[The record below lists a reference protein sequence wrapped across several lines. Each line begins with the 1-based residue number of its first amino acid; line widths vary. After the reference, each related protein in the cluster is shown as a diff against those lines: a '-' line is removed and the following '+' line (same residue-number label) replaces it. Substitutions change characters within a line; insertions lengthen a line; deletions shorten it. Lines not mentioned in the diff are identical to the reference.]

1 MCVTGKLDPIQGAQ
15 QSSNKGVKALI
26 SLGRNPMRKVLLA
39 TTGLTVGTLMAV
51 TSAIAGP
58 FGNTVDEAKGNSQVV
73 LDWLDGKL
81 DNYGKNNVTY
91 DGPVI
96 EFRSSSHIPA
106 VSSLAKLQIQGFD
119 QLEKMSNGKIKVS
132 TTWSQTVHG
141 VREGRKAVRTGLSDQ
156 APCFSLY
163 TARDYNVVGG
173 LGLPFLFNNSHEAV
187 ATAEQLYPKYLKKEF
202 ERFRVKLMRE
212 AHTGPYHLYNNKPVR
227 TLEEVKGM
235 KVRAGGGTHAQ
246 IIGALGATQVSMPG
260 ASAYTAMQRG
270 TIDAIHF
277 NDAAALIFKLHE
289 VSKYRTA
296 NGFNVL
302 TIEYCMSADWFD
314 DLPADLQ
321 VVVNNWGRQMA
332 IAEAAGFYDYGGL
345 VNVEKMKSQGLQIV
359 DMPAAELDK
368 WRKSLAGV
376 ETAWVASA
384 EKKGVAA
391 KALMADIRKGA
402 AKYAGMTPNEV
413 MLDAINNP
421 VQGVYDMK

>member
-1 MCVTGKLDPIQGAQ
+1 
-15 QSSNKGVKALI
+15 
-26 SLGRNPMRKVLLA
+26 MRKILLA
-39 TTGLTVGTLMAV
+39 TTGLTIGTLMAV
-51 TSAIAGP
+51 TAATAGSI
-58 FGNTVDEAKGNSQVV
+58 GSTVAESKVKNQVI
-73 LDWLDGKL
+73 LDWLDGTL
-81 DNYGKNNVTY
+81 DNYGKNDVTY

-96 EFRSSSHIPA
+96 EFRSTSHVPA
-106 VSSLAKLQIQGFD
+106 VSSLAKLQIKGFE
-119 QLEKMSNGKIKVS
+119 QLERMSNGKIKVS
-132 TTWSQTVHG
+132 PTWSQTVHG
-141 VREGRKAVRTGLSDQ
+141 VREGRKAVRTGLSDH

-163 TARDYNVVGG
+163 TARDYNVVGA

-187 ATAEQLYPKYLKKEF
+187 ATAEHLYPKYMKDEF
-202 ERFRVKLMRE
+202 ERFKVKLMRS
-212 AHTGPYHLYNNKPVR
+212 AHTGSYHLYNNKPVK
-227 TLEEVKGM
+227 TLEDIKGM

-289 VSKYRTA
+289 VSKFRTA

-302 TIEYCMSADWFD
+302 TIEYCLSGDWFD

-332 IAEAAGFYDYGGL
+332 IAEGAGFYDYGGL

-359 DMPAAELDK
+359 DMPAAELAK
-368 WRKSLAGV
+368 WKNAVSGV
-376 ETAWVASA
+376 ESAWVANA
-384 EKKGVAA
+384 EKKGIPA
-391 KALMADIRKGA
+391 KALMADIRAGA
-402 AKYAGMTPNEV
+402 AKYGAMTPNEV

-421 VQGVYDMK
+421 VQGIYDMK